1 MTNGVAEAALKLVK
15 EGILRL
21 ITRAGESR
29 KNRDELVG
37 IVCVSINNSVM
48 RTGML
53 SRAEAF
59 LGQRHYHL

>member
-1 MTNGVAEAALKLVK
+1 MK

-29 KNRDELVG
+29 KNWDELVWL
-37 IVCVSINNSVM
+37 VCVSINNSVM
-48 RTGML
+48 QTGIL

-59 LGQRHYHL
+59 LGKNH